1 MNTDFRIGLISD
13 DPYHSGLLKG
23 YCQAHRYKIFETA
36 VDKESI
42 NTMIQMQPNIIIL
55 AIGLAQDRAQKNNF
69 DLIRQISINHQ
80 IPVCYLRDVNNAA
93 NSGEDPACWVDT
105 TLDAPLNI
113 NQLND
118 YLHSK
123 FKHHHLFIQEKRNRE
138 RRTANDR
145 RLLMLNQQN
154 KVPGNNHP
162 ANKNMPHNDDTD
174 CFTVEPFQI
183 DQRSK
188 SVFFNGKLL
197 NLTRKE
203 FELFE
208 LLAKDIDRV
217 FMTDEIINHLWPDN
231 NRATKSDLYQY
242 MHLLRKKIENDPNN
256 PQWILTVKG
265 FGYKLNMAEPAK
277 MN

>member
-36 VDKESI
+36 ADTESI

-55 AIGLAQDRAQKNNF
+55 AIGLSQDQAQKNNF
-69 DLIRQISINHQ
+69 DLIRQMSIKHQ

-123 FKHHHLFIQEKRNRE
+123 FKHHHLFIREKRNRE

-162 ANKNMPHNDDTD
+162 ANKNMPNNDDTD

-188 SVFFNGKLL
+188 SVFF
-197 NLTRKE
+197 
-203 FELFE
+203 
-208 LLAKDIDRV
+208 
-217 FMTDEIINHLWPDN
+217 
-231 NRATKSDLYQY
+231 
-242 MHLLRKKIENDPNN
+242 
-256 PQWILTVKG
+256 
-265 FGYKLNMAEPAK
+265 
-277 MN
+277 